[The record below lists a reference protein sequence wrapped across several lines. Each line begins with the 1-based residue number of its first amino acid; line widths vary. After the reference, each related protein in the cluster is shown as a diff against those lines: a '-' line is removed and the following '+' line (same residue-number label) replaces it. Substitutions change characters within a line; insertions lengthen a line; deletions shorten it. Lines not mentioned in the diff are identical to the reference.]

1 MSSQTIARA
10 ILTKIKENPQSS
22 SIIEAIYASRMMY
35 PPKKNINK
43 FLAGGSVEVCVSELI
58 QTCGYTCTNVSSTE
72 VMIDILVK
80 NDGVTFPFSV
90 KSIRKLGSAVT
101 LENYR
106 GKKRDLK
113 ELPPTF
119 IVVIGDT
126 QLTLAYLDNDIVTQ
140 TGISTEDMYT
150 HADSNLS
157 MKGKFVKTMITSTLS
172 SDYVIH
178 IPVPSLPTLPEE
190 DISTLVVARARS
202 AVAAA
207 RQAQ

>member
-157 MKGKFVKTMITSTLS
+157 MKGKFVKTMITSTLP